1 MSHVVVIQLEVK
13 DLEALKVAAERL
25 GGTLVIDRKTF
36 RWYGRWMNDYS
47 ADNAAYKNGVS
58 AKDYGKCDHAI
69 THPKCS
75 YDVGLVKQPDGK
87 SYIVVADEWQAG
99 GLATVFGK
107 GMSKLKQQYGV
118 AVAARTM
125 RKQGFSVREVADTK
139 TDDIRLVCT
148 RA

>member
-13 DLEALKVAAERL
+13 DLEALKTAAERL
-25 GGTLVIDRKTF
+25 GATLVIGQKTF

-47 ADNAAYKNGVS
+47 ADNAAYKNGVA

-75 YDVGLVKQPDGK
+75 YDIGLVKTDKGAFQ
-87 SYIVVADEWQAG
+87 VVADEWQTG
-99 GLATVFGK
+99 GLTAVFGK
-107 GMSKLKQQYGV
+107 GMEKLKQQYGV

-125 RKQGFSVREVADTK
+125 RKQGWSVREVANAK
-139 TDDIRLVCT
+139 TGDIALTCT